1 MLVILLHIFGL
12 LLNAPGFLE
21 HMQKQEVAF
30 EALLEY
36 ETNKQKLSP
45 KPPTLA
51 QIASRTL
58 PTSNCSRGWNYA
70 RLFRLEFG

>member
-1 MLVILLHIFGL
+1 MLVISLHIFGL

-21 HMQKQEVAF
+21 HTQKQEAAF

-51 QIASRTL
+51 QIA
-58 PTSNCSRGWNYA
+58 P
-70 RLFRLEFG
+70 